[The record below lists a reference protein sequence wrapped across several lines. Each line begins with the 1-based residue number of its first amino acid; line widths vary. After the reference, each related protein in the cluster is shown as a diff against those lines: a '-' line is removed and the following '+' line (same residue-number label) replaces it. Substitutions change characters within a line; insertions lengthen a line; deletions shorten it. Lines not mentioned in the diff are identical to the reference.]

1 MGSLRWA
8 LVGLIAHVGATY
20 LSEGW
25 LYLQIVRGAAPES
38 MINVRDVGVSY
49 FVTGLVAV
57 LSYRIARPWR
67 WGYAAGRADD
77 LHRGAALAPRLHCA
91 RSPVRG
97 ADRPVLLPADAGPR
111 RAMGHLGRVQA
122 LL

>member
-1 MGSLRWA
+1 MF
-8 LVGLIAHVGATY
+8 GATY

-67 WGYAAGRADD
+67 WGYAAAVLMIFIVALLWHPGFTALGHLCAVLIGLCCYPLTRGRA
-77 LHRGAALAPRLHCA
+77 APWGN
-91 RSPVRG
+91 P
-97 ADRPVLLPADAGPR
+97 
-111 RAMGHLGRVQA
+111 GRVQA